1 METRFCEAGTHST
14 DPSFLMHLGFVLAT
28 PTSFFMAL
36 PLLLYG
42 SSPAFCFIHFP
53 VTASICWHCFA
64 FFSPGVFPILLPP
77 LAGLLA
83 YHHLK
88 AEFKAG
94 LNHGD
99 FINLGDV
106 TRSAQLSISK
116 ALFPCR
122 TKGNKRR
129 KPKEIQ
135 VPSGSA
141 SCSLCGALGKAVSV
155 NAKPTCQESGWLG
168 SFCPHQK

>member
-14 DPSFLMHLGFVLAT
+14 DPSLLMHLGLSLHP
-28 PTSFFMAL
+28 PTSSFRAL

-42 SSPAFCFIHFP
+42 SSPSFCFIHFP
-53 VTASICWHCFA
+53 VAASICWHCFA
-64 FFSPGVFPILLPP
+64 SFSPGVFPILLPP
-77 LAGLLA
+77 LAGPLT

-99 FINLGDV
+99 FINLRDV
-106 TRSAQLSISK
+106 TECTAVSK
-116 ALFPCR
+116 ALFPCQ

-155 NAKPTCQESGWLG
+155 NAKLTCQESSWLG

>member
-14 DPSFLMHLGFVLAT
+14 DPSFLMHLGLSLHP
-28 PTSFFMAL
+28 PTSSFRAL

-42 SSPAFCFIHFP
+42 SSPSFCFIHFP
-53 VTASICWHCFA
+53 VAASICWHCFA
-64 FFSPGVFPILLPP
+64 SFSPGVFPILLPP
-77 LAGLLA
+77 LAGPLT

-106 TRSAQLSISK
+106 TECTAVSK
-116 ALFPCR
+116 ALFPCQ

-155 NAKPTCQESGWLG
+155 NAKLTCQESGRLG